1 MQIYVDVG
9 GFSLENALF
18 GLVVQGPLLSSLK
31 KQSQEGIE
39 G

>member
-31 KQSQEGIE
+31 NNRRRG
-39 G
+39 